1 MKRFILILVLALSSI
16 VNSLTISAQ
25 TNENQNED
33 SFDYYVWHQTGKLG
47 IGLDYGYGFIS
58 DEPWQMGASIGVN
71 TKLIKDLYL
80 GARLGYSGVFMNDS
94 GIDSSSYFLTIPL
107 ELGYALTFGKGDFAL
122 IPYAGLT
129 PNIGL
134 AGKTKIENYGEW
146 KQEIGGKFALETN
159 LGIRI
164 RLSGLNTI
172 SATAVIPVNDIC
184 ESLFGSDT
192 YFRLSLGMGF

>member
-1 MKRFILILVLALSSI
+1 MKRFIFILVLAVSCMAS
-16 VNSLTISAQ
+16 SLTTYAQ
-25 TNENQNED
+25 TNENQN
-33 SFDYYVWHQTGKLG
+33 SYNVWYQTGKLG
-47 IGLDYGYGFIS
+47 LGFDYGYGFIS

-80 GARLGYSGVFMNDS
+80 GARLGYSGVCVMDS
-94 GIDSSSYFLTIPL
+94 GIDSSSHFLTIPV
-107 ELGYALTFGKGDFAL
+107 ELGYALTFGEGGFAL

-134 AGKTKIENYGEW
+134 AGKTKIEDYGEW
-146 KQEIGGKFALETN
+146 KQEIGGKFALETD

-164 RLSGLNTI
+164 RLGLYTI

-192 YFRLSLGMGF
+192 YFRLSLGVGF

>member
-1 MKRFILILVLALSSI
+1 MKRFIIVLFLALSSM
-16 VNSLTISAQ
+16 VNSLTTFAQ
-25 TNENQNED
+25 TNPD
-33 SFDYYVWHQTGKLG
+33 FVWYQTGKLG
-47 IGLDYGYGFIS
+47 IGFDYGYGLIS

-80 GARLGYSGVFMNDS
+80 GARLGYSGVFVIDS
-94 GIDSSSYFLTIPL
+94 GIDSSSHFLTIPV
-107 ELGYALTFGKGDFAL
+107 ELGYALTFGEGGFAL

-134 AGKTKIENYGEW
+134 AGKTKIEDYGEW
-146 KQEIGGKFALETN
+146 KQEIGGKFALETD

-164 RLSGLNTI
+164 RLGMYTI

-192 YFRLSLGMGF
+192 YFRLSLGVGF

>member
-16 VNSLTISAQ
+16 VNSLTIYAQ
-25 TNENQNED
+25 TNENQNPD
-33 SFDYYVWHQTGKLG
+33 FVWYQTEKLG
-47 IGLDYGYGFIS
+47 IGFDYGYGFIS

-80 GARLGYSGVFMNDS
+80 GARLGYSGVFVIDS
-94 GIDSSSYFLTIPL
+94 GIDSSSHFLTIPV
-107 ELGYALTFGKGDFAL
+107 ELGYALTFGEGYFAL

-134 AGKTKIENYGEW
+134 TGKTKIEDYGEW
-146 KQEIGGKFALETN
+146 KQEIGGKFALETD

-164 RLSGLNTI
+164 RLGVYTI
-172 SATAVIPVNDIC
+172 NAAAVIPVNDIC

-192 YFRLSLGMGF
+192 YFRLSVGIGF